1 MSRETNFFTRDGIA
15 AWLQVAIA
23 FSAAVYGF
31 YVVESWQDQ
40 DMARKKSE
48 MAGRMLERI
57 MELRPTIHNMRLGS
71 SVYAV
76 EDLKGY
82 RSPLAA
88 ISKKIKFEQLAKQRQ
103 AMELQ
108 NEIAKHYFEETH
120 LYQEIKNFVVQAHR
134 IERCVLFANY
144 LNQLDEYRKSS
155 KEWEDAAIGTLAAF
169 LVYPNGQ
176 AIPAERPRTC
186 QFDLQVIV
194 AEADRLVA
202 ATAKFLPLQ

>member
-88 ISKKIKFEQLAKQRQ
+88 ISKKIKFEK
-103 AMELQ
+103 
-108 NEIAKHYFEETH
+108 IFY
-120 LYQEIKNFVVQAHR
+120 
-134 IERCVLFANY
+134 VL
-144 LNQLDEYRKSS
+144 
-155 KEWEDAAIGTLAAF
+155 
-169 LVYPNGQ
+169 
-176 AIPAERPRTC
+176 
-186 QFDLQVIV
+186 
-194 AEADRLVA
+194 
-202 ATAKFLPLQ
+202 